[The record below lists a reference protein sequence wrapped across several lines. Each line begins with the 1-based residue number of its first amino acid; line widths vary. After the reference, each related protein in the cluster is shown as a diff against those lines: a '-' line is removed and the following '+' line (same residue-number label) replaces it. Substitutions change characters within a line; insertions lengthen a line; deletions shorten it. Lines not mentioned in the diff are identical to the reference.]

1 MVCAVCLLVPPE
13 GPQCTIHVVSGSDK
27 TKGWPK
33 AGRSSAPA
41 FFKGFGITANG
52 FGLGE
57 VAEPDA

>member
-1 MVCAVCLLVPPE
+1 VPPE

-41 FFKGFGITANG
+41 FFKGFGITANVKALAM
-52 FGLGE
+52 LGIRKYKSSNKNK
-57 VAEPDA
+57 